1 MFDLL
6 KNLEVWDKDN
16 EVVSTCKRT
25 TEMVY
30 LEPKL
35 DKGKQKEGWV
45 NEGKSMVGRPW
56 VEKLLQR
63 NAYET

>member
-6 KNLEVWDKDN
+6 KNSEGWHRGKDN
-16 EVVSTCKRT
+16 EVASTCKRT
-25 TEMVY
+25 IEMVY
-30 LEPKL
+30 LERKL
-35 DKGKQKEGWV
+35 DKEKL
-45 NEGKSMVGRPW
+45 VGRPE